1 MTTISVGNGATDKFW
16 ESTWLQGESPKRI
29 APAIYKLSKKKKRSV
44 QNALVNDNW
53 IRDIDVLRITSAAQ
67 LADFTQL
74 WLKLGDVQLDPD
86 RPDSIVWNATKHG
99 EYTTA
104 SAYAA
109 QFKGLQISPMERLI
123 WRVWAPP
130 KCKFFSWLAFQDG
143 LWTSDRLIKRD
154 WPNQKICF
162 LCHGHDESNLHIFTQ
177 CRYSLAVWDMT
188 LSWVAAHVPSR
199 TDWSA
204 FTSTDEWWTAVG
216 SMHGAPQKGWR
227 SLMILVVG
235 KYGRNA
241 MLEFFDGNSYPL
253 DNSFARS
260 RRNRVP
266 GL

>member
-1 MTTISVGNGATDKFW
+1 V
-16 ESTWLQGESPKRI
+16 
-29 APAIYKLSKKKKRSV
+29 
-44 QNALVNDNW
+44 LVNDNW

-67 LADFTQL
+67 LAEFTQL

-130 KCKFFSWLAFQDG
+130 KCKFFSWLAFQDR
-143 LWTSDRLIKRD
+143 LWTADRLIKRD
-154 WPNQKICF
+154 WPNQKIFF
-162 LCHGHDESNLHIFTQ
+162 LCHGHDESNLNIFTQ

-188 LSWVAAHVPSR
+188 LAWVAAHVPPR

-216 SMHGAPQKGWR
+216 SMHGAPLKGWR
-227 SLMILVVG
+227 SLMILVCWEIW
-235 KYGRNA
+235 KERNA
-241 MLEFFDGNSYPL
+241 RVFRRKFIPSGQL
-253 DNSFARS
+253 FAKIKEES
-260 RRNRVP
+260 RAWALAGDKHLGAITNFVE
-266 GL
+266 